1 MCGCL
6 RVKHSKTCWNITRT
20 ISCDSMFADGSLH
33 FIAQRLNATP
43 SPRPGRKMPPTA
55 AKRTGKV
62 LGMALAHAALAWVI
76 PVVPAD
82 LTQIYPDVCEG
93 ILTNDMQKHAKASYP
108 SSPRC
113 HSLDEVSSQTR
124 KWYACLSMT
133 HEMWDKCSVMT
144 DMNAICRDAQKCT
157 YRNQRSA
164 QFHDVMWC
172 DCDAM

>member
-1 MCGCL
+1 
-6 RVKHSKTCWNITRT
+6 
-20 ISCDSMFADGSLH
+20 MFADGSLH

-124 KWYACLSMT
+124 K
-133 HEMWDKCSVMT
+133 
-144 DMNAICRDAQKCT
+144 
-157 YRNQRSA
+157 
-164 QFHDVMWC
+164 
-172 DCDAM
+172 